1 MFEYKFIERISKV
14 LSLCIFKM
22 WLNKTAVVTGAS
34 AGIGAAIVKDFISA
48 GINVVRLD
56 KSLTNLKPNAG
67 KSPAKVYSFKCDVSD
82 QKSVKETFKL
92 IEEELGT
99 VNILINNAGVGRWI
113 DTSMKSWIVEHN
125 FY

>member
-1 MFEYKFIERISKV
+1 
-14 LSLCIFKM
+14 M

-56 KSLTNLKPNAG
+56 KSLSNLEQNPGNSAG
-67 KSPAKVYSFKCDVSD
+67 KVYSFKCDVSD

-99 VNILINNAGVGRWI
+99 INILVNNAGIGR
-113 DTSMKSWIVEHN
+113 
-125 FY
+125 